1 MKLVLQVG
9 CSRKCCGILLWAAP
23 TGESAKLV
31 LLQEVLKLLRWAAVG
46 LCWVLRCGPFLE
58 FIPKDLDTLTLL
70 SLKHQQNCV
79 TLKGCCIYFYVP
91 VVNFYVANFFV

>member
-46 LCWVLRCGPFLE
+46 LCSVL
-58 FIPKDLDTLTLL
+58 
-70 SLKHQQNCV
+70 
-79 TLKGCCIYFYVP
+79 
-91 VVNFYVANFFV
+91 